1 MAWKDYYLVKNYQ
14 ELLNKN
20 KMAQT
25 LELEVGK
32 RYGIS
37 DWVSNYEFLG
47 FVDFEEKRLIT
58 NFGSRGALIK
68 IGDAKYVVAPDERG
82 RCVVLAHYNPKTM
95 KEADIF
101 LGE

>member
-1 MAWKDYYLVKNYQ
+1 MTN
-14 ELLNKN
+14 
-20 KMAQT
+20 

-32 RYGIS
+32 RYGFS
-37 DWVSNYEFLG
+37 DWFVKYDFLG

-58 NFGSRGALIK
+58 NFGSQGALIK

-82 RCVVLAHYNPKTM
+82 RFVVLAHYNPKTM
-95 KEADIF
+95 KRAEIF